1 MESGFELIKKIY
13 RDSFEAHGVSSS
25 AMLMPKGRHD
35 ARFGMLCQVLSD
47 FEAASLLDYGCGLGF
62 LCEYLQSNRP
72 DVQYCGMDMVDDFI
86 ESCLQRLGTKGRF
99 EAISPDQV
107 IDETFDVVY
116 ASGVFNLSTSAD
128 ESESLNYVRDRLH
141 SLFAITRKALV
152 VDFLSPD
159 VDFVQ
164 TSAQHI
170 RYETVL
176 NWFVPRLT
184 RRWSLLHHYLPY
196 EYSLVLYRD
205 DRVFR
210 PTNTF
215 RDFRDSD

>member
-1 MESGFELIKKIY
+1 MDSGFELIKKLY
-13 RDSFEAHGVSSS
+13 KDSFETHGVSSS

-35 ARFGMLCQVLSD
+35 ARFGMLCQLLSD
-47 FEAASLLDYGCGLGF
+47 LEAPSLLDYGCGLGF
-62 LCEYLQSNRP
+62 LCEYLQTHRP
-72 DVQYCGMDMVDDFI
+72 DVHYCGMDMVPDFI
-86 ESCLQRLGTKGRF
+86 GSCLQRLGTKGRF
-99 EAISPDQV
+99 ETISPDQV

-128 ESESLNYVRDRLH
+128 ELESLNYVKDRLH
-141 SLFAITRKALV
+141 SLFAIARKALV

-164 TSAQHI
+164 TGAQHI
-170 RYETVL
+170 HYETL
-176 NWFVPRLT
+176 LDWLVPGLT

-205 DRVFR
+205 DQVLR
-210 PTNTF
+210 PSNTF
-215 RDFRDSD
+215 RELRDSD